1 MSDISFNNSKI
12 TKICYHGTDSAPFI
26 VLDKTKIQKDPDEGD
41 AGYFGWGFY
50 LTTDLEYAKTFGKN
64 ILKFKVNIQNPF
76 DFNDA
81 DYDKL
86 VEFIINDSDKK
97 LNSHIHDTMYFLRQV
112 GNNKKLE
119 YKNNNSEEV
128 REQCLD
134 IYHKYKSNK
143 SFTQEELDEIS
154 SLLVR
159 LAKDINNW
167 LNGLFFYFGRE
178 IFHYFTS
185 NGFDGI
191 IVLNGKE
198 VVVYET
204 KQLAPVEEETEEELH
219 IVEDVK
225 EDSTEWNNTQPIN
238 DVSFYEPPTINQQY
252 NTVES
257 SVSWKLTI
265 EQLLI
270 LKDTLENA
278 GKLNR
283 WAKCWIEE
291 YLAEANKQGNELS
304 CTLSRVEGADT
315 VRYAL
320 DFKGS
325 ELPSMRRGPS
335 FILLSKYN
343 DDFRIVKAY
352 NTEIAQ
358 IIDDIVYIPES
369 LEKPIKEDIANATKS
384 LTKSQVLNDLLDV
397 FGEADINELS
407 DAVYILP
414 NGKVLDTKGDSAVSQ
429 HENIS
434 IYLEKK
440 YNIKDI
446 SKDGGSK
453 FMNSIGAI
461 RVTPWIPAIVVPS
474 IKMTEKQ
481 DDVLFSIIKHFSVKV
496 SADKP
501 LMISSEDGKQY
512 VEYTKIGNP
521 EEVITAIL
529 GYQILGI
536 LKEKLAPGKEHKF
549 LNRLN

>member
-12 TKICYHGTDSAPFI
+12 TKICYHGTDSAPFT

-86 VEFIINDSDKK
+86 VEFVFNDSDKK

-119 YKNNNSEEV
+119 YKNNNSEEI
-128 REQCLD
+128 RKQCLD

-143 SFTQEELDEIS
+143 SFTQEELNEIS
-154 SLLVR
+154 SLLVI
-159 LAKDINNW
+159 LAKNLNNW

-185 NGFDGI
+185 NGFDGV

-204 KQLAPVEEETEEELH
+204 KQLEPVQDEELR
-219 IVEDVK
+219 IVED
-225 EDSTEWNNTQPIN
+225 TNN
-238 DVSFYEPPTINQQY
+238 
-252 NTVES
+252 
-257 SVSWKLTI
+257 
-265 EQLLI
+265 
-270 LKDTLENA
+270 
-278 GKLNR
+278 
-283 WAKCWIEE
+283 
-291 YLAEANKQGNELS
+291 
-304 CTLSRVEGADT
+304 
-315 VRYAL
+315 
-320 DFKGS
+320 
-325 ELPSMRRGPS
+325 
-335 FILLSKYN
+335 
-343 DDFRIVKAY
+343 
-352 NTEIAQ
+352 
-358 IIDDIVYIPES
+358 
-369 LEKPIKEDIANATKS
+369 KP
-384 LTKSQVLNDLLDV
+384 TKSQVLNDLLDV

-414 NGKVLDTKGDSAVSQ
+414 NGKVLDTKGDSVVSQ

-481 DDVLFSIIKHFSVKV
+481 DDVLFSIVKHFSVKV

-512 VEYTKIGNP
+512 IEYTKIGNP

>member
-12 TKICYHGTDSAPFI
+12 TKICYHGTDSAPFT

-119 YKNNNSEEV
+119 YKNNNSEEI
-128 REQCLD
+128 RKQCLD
-134 IYHKYKSNK
+134 IYHKYKNNK
-143 SFTQEELDEIS
+143 SFTEEEKQEIA
-154 SLLVR
+154 SLLAI
-159 LAKDINNW
+159 LAKDLNNW

-185 NGFDGI
+185 NGFDGV

-204 KQLAPVEEETEEELH
+204 KQLEPVQEEELH

-225 EDSTEWNNTQPIN
+225 DGKLIVYRVGQVADFKQGLYFADNLEYFDYSDTGYSREQAEAYELNLKGKKVFDPITEWN
-238 DVSFYEPPTINQQY
+238 
-252 NTVES
+252 
-257 SVSWKLTI
+257 
-265 EQLLI
+265 
-270 LKDTLENA
+270 LEA
-278 GKLNR
+278 YT
-283 WAKCWIEE
+283 WADIRQTEEFFKEHNFTDYE
-291 YLAEANKQGNELS
+291 YLLDIDYDNPDEYHEVMTSTEALAHYAYKQGYDAIILRDIPGGSWGPDFTEYCIFNKDMIKPA
-304 CTLSRVEGADT
+304 SRKYLREDT
-315 VRYAL
+315 
-320 DFKGS
+320 
-325 ELPSMRRGPS
+325 
-335 FILLSKYN
+335 
-343 DDFRIVKAY
+343 
-352 NTEIAQ
+352 
-358 IIDDIVYIPES
+358 
-369 LEKPIKEDIANATKS
+369 KP
-384 LTKSQVLNDLLDV
+384 TKSQVLNDLLDV

-414 NGKVLDTKGDSAVSQ
+414 NGKVLDTKGDSVVSQ

-512 VEYTKIGNP
+512 IEYTKIDNP